1 MIEYMYAEGVLEF
14 LSERPQLARALR
26 AKPIEV
32 CWRLLPAAEA
42 AAVDGE
48 EERAQGDQG
57 RISVMHGLGED
68 SDGSGGGD
76 HPLLVSPLLLNGAQ
90 ISEMLPRGPSPPSRG
105 AAAAAGGP
113 GSGIGEAA
121 GGELPEDDEV
131 EQWHVRTFEP
141 YILLVHI
148 YRLPQH
154 DNAPVPPATGAC
166 GHNRPCAQQYVGKS
180 QSCMISNGRLIPH
193 ASYRPAP
200 S

>member
-68 SDGSGGGD
+68 SDDSD
-76 HPLLVSPLLLNGAQ
+76 DSSDIEDL
-90 ISEMLPRGPSPPSRG
+90 G
-105 AAAAAGGP
+105 AAHP
-113 GSGIGEAA
+113 
-121 GGELPEDDEV
+121 PPPPPPFV
-131 EQWHVRTFEP
+131 TP
-141 YILLVHI
+141 TILIH
-148 YRLPQH
+148 
-154 DNAPVPPATGAC
+154 PA
-166 GHNRPCAQQYVGKS
+166 
-180 QSCMISNGRLIPH
+180 I
-193 ASYRPAP
+193 
-200 S
+200 